1 MYARLV
7 IGDFYDGDSFLSVLG
22 TTPTFFE
29 NCALLGLVGKV
40 RTSSVQALKNKSCF
54 CAAGIGAAPRLPTA
68 ALTQQSFVNV

>member
-40 RTSSVQALKNKSCF
+40 RTSSVQALTNKKLFFRGRHWRRPSP
-54 CAAGIGAAPRLPTA
+54 ANSRAGTTKFR
-68 ALTQQSFVNV
+68 NV